1 MPREKSVAAGD
12 PRIRSISGKGT
23 YVLCLELHSYQR
35 IVVGKLGPF
44 HLAAGCYAYVGRA
57 FGPGG
62 LAARLAHHL
71 GRPAAPHWHI
81 DYLRARA
88 GVREIWHAR
97 TRPADEHQWAQ
108 ALAAIRGAEMPIHG
122 FGSSDCGC
130 PSHLVRLKRLPCKA
144 TFRRHLR
151 RLPGGVPATIH
162 RLAMA

>member
-1 MPREKSVAAGD
+1 M
-12 PRIRSISGKGT
+12 
-23 YVLCLELHSYQR
+23 
-35 IVVGKLGPF
+35 
-44 HLAAGCYAYVGRA
+44 AAGCYAYVGRA